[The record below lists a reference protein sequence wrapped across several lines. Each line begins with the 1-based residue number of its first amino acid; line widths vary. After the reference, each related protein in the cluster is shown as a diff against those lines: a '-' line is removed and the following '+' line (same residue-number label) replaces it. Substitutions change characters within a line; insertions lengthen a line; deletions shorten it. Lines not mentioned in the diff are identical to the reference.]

1 MLTQLGR
8 DRLQR
13 LKSQDLYYSLVKIRT
28 LSYQTMR
35 TNFLFKDEIMFLPKS
50 IANNV
55 SCQNCS
61 GHCQINV
68 QLLLGKSSTNGI
80 TCTPTLQSEVG
91 LQLMCV
97 ELEGC
102 RGLEKL
108 LLEMLAVNIS
118 CLCHPDDCNIHRT
131 RRQSSASFIGNI
143 SHQDVKFRSGKTG
156 MGKKKTF
163 LL

>member
-1 MLTQLGR
+1 
-8 DRLQR
+8 
-13 LKSQDLYYSLVKIRT
+13 
-28 LSYQTMR
+28 
-35 TNFLFKDEIMFLPKS
+35 
-50 IANNV
+50 
-55 SCQNCS
+55 
-61 GHCQINV
+61 
-68 QLLLGKSSTNGI
+68 
-80 TCTPTLQSEVG
+80 
-91 LQLMCV
+91 MCV